1 MQRLEGNVA
10 VVTGASR
17 GIGAGIAGAFAAEG
31 ALVAVCY
38 NEGVKGADT
47 VVSEIVESGGRAM
60 AVRLPVE
67 DRAAIKEALGE
78 VTSKLGQIDILVNN
92 AGINIPNDFDKISD
106 SDWDRVL
113 GVNLTGPF
121 RVTQVALPYLADN
134 SSIINISSVSGQYGG
149 PRTTH
154 YCVSKA
160 GLIALTQNL
169 AIFCAKRKIRVN
181 AISPGLIAS
190 DMAGAATGLGIEE
203 KILLKK
209 MGEYKDVADAAV
221 FLASGESSYIT
232 GHTLNVNGGL
242 YIG

>member
-1 MQRLEGNVA
+1 MQRLKGKVA

-17 GIGAGIAGAFAAEG
+17 GIGSGIARAFAKEG

-38 NEGVKGADT
+38 NEGVKGADA
-47 VVSEIVESGGRAM
+47 VVSEIEALGVKAIS
-60 AVRLPVE
+60 VSLPVE
-67 DRAAIKEALGE
+67 DRGAIKKAFKEITFE
-78 VTSKLGQIDILVNN
+78 LGQIDILVNN
-92 AGINIPNDFDKISD
+92 AGINIPNDFDKITD
-106 SDWDRVL
+106 ADWERVL

-121 RVTQVALPYLADN
+121 KVTQVALPHFTDGG
-134 SSIINISSVSGQYGG
+134 SIINISSVSGQYGG

-169 AIFCAKRKIRVN
+169 AIFCAKRNIRVN

-190 DMAGAATGLGIEE
+190 DMAGAATGLGLEE

-209 MGEYKDVADAAV
+209 MGEYKDVAGAAV
-221 FLASGESSYIT
+221 FLASDESSYIT

>member
-1 MQRLEGNVA
+1 MQRLNGKVA

-17 GIGAGIAGAFAAEG
+17 GIGAGIAQALAAEG
-31 ALVAVCY
+31 AAVAVCY
-38 NEGVKGADT
+38 NQGVKGADS
-47 VVSEIVESGGRAM
+47 VVSEIEESGGRAIS
-60 AVRLPVE
+60 VRLPVE
-67 DRAAIKEALGE
+67 DRAAIKKALDE
-78 VTSKLGQIDILVNN
+78 ITSKLGKIDILVNN
-92 AGINIPNDFDKISD
+92 AGINIPNDFDMISD
-106 SDWDRVL
+106 GDWDKVI

-121 RVTQVALPYLADN
+121 RVTQATLPHLTDGG
-134 SSIINISSVSGQYGG
+134 SIINISSVSGQYGG

-190 DMAGAATGLGIEE
+190 EMAGAATGLGIEE

-209 MGEYKDVADAAV
+209 MGEYKDVAGAAV
-221 FLASGESSYIT
+221 FLASDESSYIT

>member
-1 MQRLEGNVA
+1 MKRLNGKVA

-17 GIGAGIAGAFAAEG
+17 GIGAGIACAFAAEG
-31 ALVAVCY
+31 AVVAVCY
-38 NEGVKGADT
+38 NEGFKGADA
-47 VVSEIVESGGRAM
+47 VVSEIEDSGGRA
-60 AVRLPVE
+60 VSVKLPVE
-67 DRAAIKEALGE
+67 NRAAIKEALATVASDFGR
-78 VTSKLGQIDILVNN
+78 IDILVNN
-92 AGINIPNDFDKISD
+92 AGINIPNDFDKITD
-106 SDWDRVL
+106 ADWERVL

-121 RVTQVALPYLADN
+121 KVTQVALPYLSDGG
-134 SSIINISSVSGQYGG
+134 SIINISSVSGQYGG

-169 AIFCAKRKIRVN
+169 AIFCAKRNIRVN

-209 MGEYKDVADAAV
+209 MGEYQDVAGAAV